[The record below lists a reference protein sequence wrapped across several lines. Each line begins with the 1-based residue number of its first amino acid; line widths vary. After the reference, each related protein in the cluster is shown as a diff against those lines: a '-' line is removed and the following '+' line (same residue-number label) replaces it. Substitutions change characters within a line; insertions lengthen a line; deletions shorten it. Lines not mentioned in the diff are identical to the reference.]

1 MGITFNYI
9 PDSDVRKRAVEWF
22 EYGLH
27 PSESQN
33 IAELGRSVDDAVRDL
48 ARAKAER
55 EDLEWEGFK
64 LTAKEIG
71 MWAADF
77 GDSVARLRHLT
88 DAHLAQALAE
98 EEAPQTAIF
107 ASIGWLLYFFVAG
120 VRNFQN
126 IINYVLAKHNI
137 IPKNYLFFFSRME
150 TTPY

>member
-55 EDLEWEGFK
+55 GC
-64 LTAKEIG
+64 G
-71 MWAADF
+71 
-77 GDSVARLRHLT
+77 
-88 DAHLAQALAE
+88 
-98 EEAPQTAIF
+98 PQTSVIV
-107 ASIGWLLYFFVAG
+107 WLG
-120 VRNFQN
+120 
-126 IINYVLAKHNI
+126 YVI
-137 IPKNYLFFFSRME
+137 
-150 TTPY
+150 